1 MDTPVIP
8 ALGGKGYNLV
18 QLTRGG
24 FRVPEGFIVK
34 ASAFD
39 DYAASCSLIQKA
51 EDCPG
56 SIDDKCTLINSIMDS
71 TPVSDSLRSAIETVL
86 NQVKE
91 NPSLPSPLLAVRSS
105 GVTEDLDEASFAGM
119 NDTILNVPAD
129 VDSVCK
135 AVKKCWRSLYG
146 KRSIL
151 YRQENGFAPY
161 NTSIAVVV
169 QVMVPSECSG
179 VLFTAD
185 AQTGSRGE
193 ISLDGVQGL
202 GEALVS
208 GQVNTDHWTVRKP
221 YGSRPM
227 CVTETR
233 TGHQEYK
240 LVSNYPKPG
249 TTRVE
254 LSEEEANHLSF
265 TPEQVTTVCKAAC
278 GIEEYYGKPM
288 DIEFCFY
295 QNTLYIVQARPITS
309 LFNVPD
315 ELNPLKNRSHPVWG
329 TWVSLSIVSMWT

>member
-1 MDTPVIP
+1 MDTPAIS

-51 EDCPG
+51 EDCSG
-56 SIDDKCTLINSIMDS
+56 SIDDKCALINSIMDS

-86 NQVKE
+86 NQLKM

-129 VDSVCK
+129 VDSVCD
-135 AVKKCWRSLYG
+135 AVKACWRSLYG

-151 YRQENGFAPY
+151 YRQENGFSPY

-202 GEALVS
+202 GEALVEWS
-208 GQVNTDHWTVRKP
+208 GQHGSLDRSQAVRFASHACD
-221 YGSRPM
+221 GDTLRSSG
-227 CVTETR
+227 VQA
-233 TGHQEYK
+233 GIQ
-240 LVSNYPKPG
+240 
-249 TTRVE
+249 
-254 LSEEEANHLSF
+254 LSETGND
-265 TPEQVTTVCKAAC
+265 TRGTQR
-278 GIEEYYGKPM
+278 G
-288 DIEFCFY
+288 
-295 QNTLYIVQARPITS
+295 
-309 LFNVPD
+309 
-315 ELNPLKNRSHPVWG
+315 RSESSVIHSGAGDDGLQDGVWH
-329 TWVSLSIVSMWT
+329 